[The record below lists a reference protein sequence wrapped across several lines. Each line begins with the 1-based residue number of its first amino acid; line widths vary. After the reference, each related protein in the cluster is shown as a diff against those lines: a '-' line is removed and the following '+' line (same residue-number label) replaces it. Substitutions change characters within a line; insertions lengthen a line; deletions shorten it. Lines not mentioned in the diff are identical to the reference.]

1 MEPDTMQVF
10 LAAAVIFGLAF
21 LGLAI
26 GTIRKKRCLGC
37 SCKAARKIMEG
48 TDGDEHQTCGGD
60 LVHLE

>member
-1 MEPDTMQVF
+1 MQIF

-26 GTIRKKRCLGC
+26 STIRKRHCLGC

-48 TDGDEHQTCGGD
+48 ADGNDDETCGRD
-60 LVHLE
+60 FVHLE

>member
-1 MEPDTMQVF
+1 MQVF

-26 GTIRKKRCLGC
+26 STIRKKHCLGC

-48 TDGDEHQTCGGD
+48 TEQDDDETCGRD